1 MKHGED
7 TGRSGGP
14 SPVYSLL
21 YSHSTVEMSLPTGPP
36 IPRTALL
43 ILWVAPVIAGPAD
56 DLTLDKPSAAFDCI
70 LVAVSFVF
78 EVACEAASLAFSVV
92 EAHRRGD
99 LRVRNWRL
107 LWRIS
112 VRDAIDTD
120 IASLELSMAVAIGHR
135 AQFTKEDGLKGQC
148 WQSEELSV
156 G

>member
-1 MKHGED
+1 
-7 TGRSGGP
+7 
-14 SPVYSLL
+14 
-21 YSHSTVEMSLPTGPP
+21 MSLPTGPP

-56 DLTLDKPSAAFDCI
+56 NLTLDKPSVAFDCM

-112 VRDAIDTD
+112 VLDVIDTD
-120 IASLELSMAVAIGHR
+120 IASLELSMAVAADQKTRFI
-135 AQFTKEDGLKGQC
+135 K
-148 WQSEELSV
+148 
-156 G
+156 